1 MRRLSFFLRSPP
13 AYAHLESVC
22 KLSSNQCKP
31 IVRREPKWIPASG
44 PAQVNQK
51 VPKIAKG
58 LGPYNAKHTH
68 AWGLRSLSVYWSQ
81 LGNEFPKISYTS
93 VTSRLCIIVH
103 YCVLSAL
110 CGKLIALSRGNRL
123 DIGIY
128 DILESPR
135 LHWTEGFWNSKLGP
149 TEWVPHTHTH
159 TQAVDMFTN
168 YAY

>member
-1 MRRLSFFLRSPP
+1 MPKWGSSVSFFAPLQLMHTLNP
-13 AYAHLESVC
+13 C
-22 KLSSNQCKP
+22 KLRSNQCEP
-31 IVRREPKWIPASG
+31 IVRRDPIPASG

-68 AWGLRSLSVYWSQ
+68 AWGLRSLRSLSVYWSQ

-135 LHWTEGFWNSKLGP
+135 LHWTERFWNSKLGP
-149 TEWVPHTHTH
+149 TEWVPPPHTHTH
-159 TQAVDMFTN
+159 TLCWYV
-168 YAY
+168 Y